1 MALLPTNKERKKI
14 GANDITI
21 NDDVIVDLS
30 EKVFTAKD
38 RRPIQ
43 LDPPVLKKIR
53 DISYVKDVPM
63 YEIVKIAIEAYIETL
78 DEDETLIFN
87 RRNKN

>member
-21 NDDVIVDLS
+21 NDDVTVDLS